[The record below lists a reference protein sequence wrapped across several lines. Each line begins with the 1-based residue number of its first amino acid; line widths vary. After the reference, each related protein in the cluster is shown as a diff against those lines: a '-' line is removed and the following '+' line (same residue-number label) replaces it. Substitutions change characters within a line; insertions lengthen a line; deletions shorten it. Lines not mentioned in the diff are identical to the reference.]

1 MGRERR
7 VNVTLEFTTE
17 PTYEQVGAIRERV
30 HEAVVD
36 GVTVTGWVGV
46 ADVGDQATML
56 SEAEMELGELNA
68 LGDPYLRFAA
78 RPILELTDVTTVGA
92 DPEPAR

>member
-1 MGRERR
+1 MGRDRR
-7 VNVTLEFTTE
+7 VNVTLEFTTQ
-17 PTYEQVGAIRERV
+17 PTCEQVGAIEERV
-30 HEAVVD
+30 HDALFD

-46 ADVGDQATML
+46 ADGGDDGTML
-56 SEAEMELGELNA
+56 SEAEMDLGELNA

-78 RPILELTDVTTVGA
+78 RPILELTDLTSLGA